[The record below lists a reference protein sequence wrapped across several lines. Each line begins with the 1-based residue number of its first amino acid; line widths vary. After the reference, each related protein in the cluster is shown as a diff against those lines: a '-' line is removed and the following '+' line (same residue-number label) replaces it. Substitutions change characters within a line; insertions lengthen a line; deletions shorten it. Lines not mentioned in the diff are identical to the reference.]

1 VVLKKAGKSFA
12 YFLKAESTVL
22 LMYKREKLM
31 YKREGEERVPKLFS
45 FCSPGK
51 LTAMYS
57 VTRET

>member
-1 VVLKKAGKSFA
+1 MYKREK
-12 YFLKAESTVL
+12 
-22 LMYKREKLM
+22 LMYKREKLK